1 MSKGT
6 LKNLGVR
13 ATPEFIEHL
22 DNHLTQIN
30 FTGNRTDYVLNAL
43 VEKLKSESGDDIP
56 PPKAP
61 NGVRTDARP
70 NGWKS
75 RLYPDRYQLVAIAD
89 LEAKCWI
96 FHQLH
101 TIDVGNIEYAA
112 FGLIRA
118 DMPHPVEVA
127 VYCPANWRKSDV
139 KSEIGLEL
147 MLPDWEHL
155 FDRG

>member
-22 DNHLTQIN
+22 DSHLTKIN
-30 FTGNRTDYVLNAL
+30 FTGNRTDYVLTAL
-43 VEKLKSESGDDIP
+43 VNKMASESDDDIP

-75 RLYPDRYQLVAIAD
+75 RLYPDRYQLVAVAD
-89 LEAKCWI
+89 LEEKQWV
-96 FHQLH
+96 FHHLH
-101 TIDVGNIEYAA
+101 SANLSEIEYEA

-118 DMPHPVEVA
+118 DMPYPVEVA
-127 VYCPANWRKSDV
+127 VYCPANWHKSDV
-139 KSEIGLEL
+139 KNEIGLEL
-147 MLPDWEHL
+147 MLPDWEYL
-155 FDRG
+155 FDRE